1 MSGGLVDRSATAVPS
16 RAQGRL
22 ARVSATVEALPT
34 MTAVG
39 ELLEL
44 NAGLVGPSTGYMVGA
59 RGDWPRLVAA
69 AESCSL
75 DVVELSAL
83 SARELPGLLT
93 FLRDTER
100 LPFGHV
106 SVHGPSKGWDGTP
119 AALATVLGAIPAFVD
134 GIVMHPETL
143 GDLGA
148 FADLGGRLRLENMD
162 TRKPDART
170 VSELA
175 RFFEALPAARFC
187 FDIAHAQLHDRD
199 MGLAHELLDA
209 FADRLTEVHIS
220 SIEADGEHVPLRAA
234 DAEAFLPVLS
244 RCVGVPWVLEAPA
257 A

>member
-1 MSGGLVDRSATAVPS
+1 
-16 RAQGRL
+16 
-22 ARVSATVEALPT
+22 VSLTVEALPA

-83 SARELPGLLT
+83 SAAELPRLLR
-93 FLRDTER
+93 FLADTDA

-106 SVHGPSKGWDGTP
+106 SVHGPSKGWAGTP
-119 AALATVLGAIPAFVD
+119 AALATALDAIPAYVD

-143 GDLGA
+143 GDVET
-148 FADLGGRLRLENMD
+148 FADLGRRLRLENMD
-162 TRKPDART
+162 TRKDDART
-170 VSELA
+170 VAELS
-175 RFFEALPAARFC
+175 RYFDALPYARFC
-187 FDIAHAQLHDRD
+187 FDVAHAQLHDPGMR
-199 MGLAHELLDA
+199 LAHELLDA
-209 FADRLTEVHIS
+209 FADRLAEVHIS
-220 SIEADGEHVPLRAA
+220 SITPDGEHVPLHAA
-234 DAEAFLPVLS
+234 DAEAFLPVLE

-257 A
+257 G

>member
-1 MSGGLVDRSATAVPS
+1 VSVTAEP
-16 RAQGRL
+16 
-22 ARVSATVEALPT
+22 LPA

-69 AESCSL
+69 AEMCSL

-83 SARELPGLLT
+83 SARELPGLLR
-93 FLRDTER
+93 FLGDAGSSGG

-119 AALATVLGAIPAFVD
+119 AALATALGSIPEQVD

-143 GDLGA
+143 GDVA
-148 FADLGGRLRLENMD
+148 PFADLAARLRLENMD
-162 TRKPDART
+162 TRKHDART
-170 VSELA
+170 VDELA
-175 RFFEALPAARFC
+175 RYFSELPAARFC
-187 FDIAHAQLHDRD
+187 FDIAHAQLHDPS
-199 MGLAHELLDA
+199 MGLAGELVDA
-209 FADRLTEVHIS
+209 FGDRLAEVHVS
-220 SIEADGEHVPLRAA
+220 SIEPGGEHVPLRGV
-234 DAEAFLPVLS
+234 DAEAFMPVLS

-257 A
+257 G

>member
-1 MSGGLVDRSATAVPS
+1 MSATA
-16 RAQGRL
+16 
-22 ARVSATVEALPT
+22 EALPT

-44 NAGLVGPSTGYMVGA
+44 NAGLVGPSTGYMAGA

-83 SARELPGLLT
+83 SASELPGLLR
-93 FLRDTER
+93 FLAEAGE

-119 AALATVLGAIPAFVD
+119 AELAALLRAVPSQVD

-143 GDLGA
+143 GDPAAFLGLGA
-148 FADLGGRLRLENMD
+148 RLRLENMD
-162 TRKPDART
+162 TRKPDGRT
-170 VSELA
+170 AAELGRYFA
-175 RFFEALPAARFC
+175 ALPDARFC
-187 FDIAHAQLHDRD
+187 FDVAHAQLHDPT

-209 FADRLTEVHIS
+209 FADRLAEVHVS
-220 SIEADGEHVPLRAA
+220 SIEPDGEHVPLRAA
-234 DAEAFLPVLS
+234 DAEAFLPVLE

-257 A
+257 G

>member
-1 MSGGLVDRSATAVPS
+1 
-16 RAQGRL
+16 
-22 ARVSATVEALPT
+22 

-69 AESCSL
+69 AETCSM

-83 SARELPGLLT
+83 SARELPSLLR
-93 FLRDTER
+93 FLADAGE

-106 SVHGPSKGWDGTP
+106 SVHGPSKGWEGTP
-119 AALATVLGAIPAFVD
+119 AALATALGAIPAQVD

-143 GDLGA
+143 GDADA
-148 FADLGGRLRLENMD
+148 FADLGERLRLENMD

-170 VSELA
+170 VAELSQY
-175 RFFEALPAARFC
+175 FEALPAARFC
-187 FDIAHAQLHDRD
+187 FDVAHAQLNDPSMR
-199 MGLAHELLDA
+199 LAHELLDA
-209 FADRLTEVHIS
+209 FADRLAEVHVS
-220 SIEADGEHVPLRAA
+220 SIERDGEHVPLRAA
-234 DAEAFLPVLS
+234 DAELFLPVLA
-244 RCVGVPWVLEAPA
+244 RCTGVPWVLEAPA

>member
-1 MSGGLVDRSATAVPS
+1 MSV
-16 RAQGRL
+16 
-22 ARVSATVEALPT
+22 TVEALPA

-44 NAGLVGPSTGYMVGA
+44 NSGLVGPSTGYMVGA

-83 SARELPGLLT
+83 SARELPSLLR
-93 FLRDTER
+93 FLADAEE
-100 LPFGHV
+100 LPFGHM

-119 AALATVLGAIPAFVD
+119 AALATALAAIPAFVD

-143 GDLGA
+143 GDVAA

-162 TRKPDART
+162 TRKDDART
-170 VSELA
+170 VAELA
-175 RFFEALPAARFC
+175 RFFEALPHARFC
-187 FDIAHAQLHDRD
+187 FDVAHAQLHDPS
-199 MGLAHELLDA
+199 MGLAHELVDA
-209 FADRLTEVHIS
+209 FADRLAEVHIS
-220 SIEADGEHVPLRAA
+220 STEADGEHVPLRAA
-234 DAEAFLPVLS
+234 DAEAFLPVLE

>member
-1 MSGGLVDRSATAVPS
+1 VAI
-16 RAQGRL
+16 
-22 ARVSATVEALPT
+22 TVEALPA
-34 MTAVG
+34 MSAVG

-83 SARELPGLLT
+83 SARELPGLLR
-93 FLRDTER
+93 FLREDGT

-106 SVHGPSKGWDGTP
+106 SVHGPSKGWDGSAGALV
-119 AALATVLGAIPAFVD
+119 AALTAIPSQID

-143 GDLGA
+143 GEVEA
-148 FADLGGRLRLENMD
+148 FADPGSRLRLENMD
-162 TRKPDART
+162 TRKQDART
-170 VSELA
+170 VEELA
-175 RFFEALPAARFC
+175 RYFAALPAARFC
-187 FDIAHAQLHDRD
+187 FDIAHAQLHDPG

-209 FADRLTEVHIS
+209 FADRLAEVHIS
-220 SIEADGEHVPLRAA
+220 SIERNGEHMPLRPG
-234 DAEAFLPVLS
+234 DAEAFLPVLA

-257 A
+257 G